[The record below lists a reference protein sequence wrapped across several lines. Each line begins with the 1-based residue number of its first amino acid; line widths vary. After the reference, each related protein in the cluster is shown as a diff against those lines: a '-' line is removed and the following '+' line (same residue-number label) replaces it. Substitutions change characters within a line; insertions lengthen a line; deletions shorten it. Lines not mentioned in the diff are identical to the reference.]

1 MHAHC
6 EGRTIADLTAW
17 AASQG
22 YERTTAEDFADI
34 KPLPDATPEEA
45 DEWAKLREI
54 LMRYMDPKTGSIQ
67 ANLVSVAVGLQMGL
81 EYCGFEIRQDTF
93 TSMPVFR
100 RAKAEPWQ
108 QLRNRRKSDGGGAPI
123 KQLVLPH
130 LERVE
135 NCVER
140 PHIDFNNHL
149 LWGYCFER

>member
-1 MHAHC
+1 M
-6 EGRTIADLTAW
+6 
-17 AASQG
+17 SQG

-93 TSMPVFR
+93 GTSARSPANSCPMRSSTPQTKTPSTR
-100 RAKAEPWQ
+100 
-108 QLRNRRKSDGGGAPI
+108 
-123 KQLVLPH
+123 
-130 LERVE
+130 
-135 NCVER
+135 
-140 PHIDFNNHL
+140 
-149 LWGYCFER
+149 